1 MLITDIRKDFYQ
13 QLLDQRILLLVH
25 CDVDA
30 ICTSAILQELFRG
43 DHVLYTLIPVKVIS
57 DTIWLILRMNVHT
70 NKEREIIEW
79 TCLISVTFCLVLELN
94 FLIPFSMRF

>member
-57 DTIWLILRMNVHT
+57 DTIWLLLRMNVHT
-70 NKEREIIEW
+70 NKEGK
-79 TCLISVTFCLVLELN
+79 LLNGLVLFQL
-94 FLIPFSMRF
+94 LSA